1 MNNNGLAIYLIFLVL
16 PIIELKFNYNETDFP
31 EYHEKRINFDICCIF
46 LSLVPFLLIISI
58 LCGPFCF
65 CLYIIFLIIF
75 SFAAIYYAFS
85 TFYLYFAYDGSKRIK
100 NRAIRILFWISFI
113 NFLINL
119 FTSCCCFPSTYE
131 NNQES
136 RDIEMDEQKVP
147 LISNSVN

>member
-75 SFAAIYYAFS
+75 
-85 TFYLYFAYDGSKRIK
+85 K
-100 NRAIRILFWISFI
+100 
-113 NFLINL
+113 
-119 FTSCCCFPSTYE
+119 
-131 NNQES
+131 
-136 RDIEMDEQKVP
+136 
-147 LISNSVN
+147 